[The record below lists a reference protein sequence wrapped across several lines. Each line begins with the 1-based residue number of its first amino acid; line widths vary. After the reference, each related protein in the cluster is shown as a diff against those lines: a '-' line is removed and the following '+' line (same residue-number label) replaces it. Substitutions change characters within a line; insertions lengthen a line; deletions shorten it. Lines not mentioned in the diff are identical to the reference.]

1 MPLALELLEIHR
13 DQAWYHPGTFSSY
26 PLYHWTQNCIRND
39 GASSDDISPNVTT
52 MNTMNN
58 LYECDIDDY
67 QYREYHRYHMLILSL
82 DSVFHLLVPKHFRWH
97 CTDEWDRRAK
107 NKSLA
112 MWVTCKPLEKRTIWK
127 MSTPAMVSVTGIIRD
142 FKIPGHRLSPAFSL
156 PRNRPDKRL
165 TIWIGIS
172 NNCWEKTI
180 KKLLNSEIRWKRFA
194 APEEMPVQ
202 TLQMMAIPSG
212 LMATICSSSVVQV

>member
-1 MPLALELLEIHR
+1 MWYRMITNIESTIDITCWYCHWIQCSIYWYQITRCIHR
-13 DQAWYHPGTFSSY
+13 
-26 PLYHWTQNCIRND
+26 
-39 GASSDDISPNVTT
+39 
-52 MNTMNN
+52 
-58 LYECDIDDY
+58 
-67 QYREYHRYHMLILSL
+67 L
-82 DSVFHLLVPKHFRWH
+82 DFRWH